1 MELIRLKYNYRYK
14 QYILICHDGLFTIL
28 YKLYFAHLIVSY
40 LIVCVIQVFFYTYYV
55 ITLEAFL
62 ISSLHYCEEIK
73 NYKVS
78 VCMYMCQKIS

>member
-40 LIVCVIQVFFYTYYV
+40 LIVCVIQVFFYTYV
-55 ITLEAFL
+55 ITLEGFL
-62 ISSLHYCEEIK
+62 ISCLHYCEDK
-73 NYKVS
+73 KTT
-78 VCMYMCQKIS
+78 K